1 MPGFDLSVSVS
12 LVTVFVQGIL
22 SFFSPCVLPLLPLYL
37 GYLSGSMGDA
47 QGAQTSRVKT
57 LVNTLFFVIGIS
69 AAFFLLAMG
78 FTALGQALHQYQKI
92 IIQVGGILIIA
103 FGLFQLGVFRPMAL
117 EQDRRIRFPLQKL
130 AMSPLVALVFGFTF
144 SFAWTPCVGPALA
157 SVLLMAGSADTALQG
172 FALIGLY
179 TLGFVL
185 PFLAVSLFA
194 GVLLQVFQKHR
205 NVVRYTVKVGGA
217 LLVVIGLLMV
227 TGWMDTLSGS
237 LAGSDPQATPTVQV
251 SEAPKE
257 TAQPESSAQPEE
269 TAQPEATDQPQEG
282 RAPIPALDFTLT
294 DQYGNTHTLDQY
306 KGKTILLN
314 FWATW
319 CGPCRSE
326 MPDLQEIY
334 QDYGRNQK
342 DLVVLG
348 VAAPNLGR
356 EGSVEDIT
364 AFLEENGYTYPTLMN
379 TDASLFYSYGI
390 SSFPTTFMIDKN
402 GNVYGYVSG
411 ALSRENF
418 ENIIQQTMEGSQSK
432 GSP

>member
-1 MPGFDLSVSVS
+1 MAGFDLSVSVS
-12 LVTVFVQGIL
+12 LATVFVQGLL

-37 GYLSGSMGDA
+37 GYLSGSMGDN
-47 QGAQTSRVKT
+47 QGAQTSWVKT

-69 AAFFLLAMG
+69 AAFFLLALG
-78 FTALGQALHQYQKI
+78 LTALGQALHQYQKI

-103 FGLFQLGVFRPMAL
+103 FGLFQLGVFRPAAM

-157 SVLLMAGSADTALQG
+157 SVLVMAGSADTAAQG
-172 FALIGLY
+172 FALIGVY

-185 PFLAVSLFA
+185 PFLAVALSA
-194 GVLLQVFQKHR
+194 GAILKLFQKHR

-217 LLVVIGLLMV
+217 LLIVIGLLMV
-227 TGWMDTLSGS
+227 TGWMDTLSDS
-237 LAGSDPQATPTVQV
+237 LAGADPQAA
-251 SEAPKE
+251 S
-257 TAQPESSAQPEE
+257 TAQVTSQPQES
-269 TAQPEATDQPQEG
+269 AQPEATDGPEESQ
-282 RAPIPALDFTLT
+282 APIPALDFTLT
-294 DQYGNTHTLDQY
+294 DQFGNTHTLEEY

-326 MPDLQEIY
+326 MPDLQSIY
-334 QDYGRNQK
+334 EDYGKNEK

-348 VAAPNLGR
+348 VAAPNLGQ
-356 EGSVEDIT
+356 EGAEADIT

-390 SSFPTTFMIDKN
+390 SSFPTTFMIDKD
-402 GNVYGYVSG
+402 GNVYGYIIG
-411 ALSRENF
+411 AQSREVF
-418 ENIIQQTMEGSQSK
+418 DDIIRQTMDGA
-432 GSP
+432 G

>member
-1 MPGFDLSVSVS
+1 MPGFDLSASVS
-12 LVTVFVQGIL
+12 LFTVFVQGIF

-37 GYLSGSMGDA
+37 GYLSGSMGDN
-47 QGAQTSRVKT
+47 QGAQTSWVKT

-69 AAFFLLAMG
+69 GAFFLLALGM
-78 FTALGQALHQYQKI
+78 TALGQALHQYQKI

-103 FGLFQLGVFRPMAL
+103 FGLFQLGVFRPAAM

-157 SVLLMAGSADTALQG
+157 SVLLMAGSADTAAQG
-172 FALIGLY
+172 FALIGVY

-185 PFLAVSLFA
+185 PFLAVALSA
-194 GVLLQVFQKHR
+194 GAILKLFQKHR

-217 LLVVIGLLMV
+217 LLIVIGLLMV
-227 TGWMDTLSGS
+227 TGWMDALSGS
-237 LAGSDPQATPTVQV
+237 LAGADPQA
-251 SEAPKE
+251 AP
-257 TAQPESSAQPEE
+257 TAQVTSQPQES
-269 TAQPEATDQPQEG
+269 AQPEATDGPEESQ
-282 RAPIPALDFTLT
+282 APIPALDFTLT
-294 DQYGNTHTLDQY
+294 DQFGNTHTLEEY

-326 MPDLQEIY
+326 MPDLQAIY
-334 QDYGRNQK
+334 EDYGKNEK

-348 VAAPNLGR
+348 VAAPNLGQ
-356 EGSVEDIT
+356 EGSEADIS

-390 SSFPTTFMIDKN
+390 SSFPTTFMIDKD
-402 GNVYGYVSG
+402 GNVYGYIIG
-411 ALSRENF
+411 AQSREVF
-418 ENIIQQTMEGSQSK
+418 EDIIAQTMEGSK
-432 GSP
+432 

>member
-1 MPGFDLSVSVS
+1 MSGFDLSVSVS

-37 GYLSGSMGDA
+37 GYLSGSMGDT
-47 QGAQTSRVKT
+47 QGAPTSRVKT

-69 AAFFLLAMG
+69 AAFFLLALGM
-78 FTALGQALHQYQKI
+78 TALGQALHQYQKI

-185 PFLAVSLFA
+185 PFLAVALFA
-194 GVLLQVFQKHR
+194 GGLLKLFQKHR

-251 SEAPKE
+251 
-257 TAQPESSAQPEE
+257 TQ
-269 TAQPEATDQPQEG
+269 QPEATDTPEATDAPKESQ
-282 RAPIPALDFTLT
+282 APIPALDFTLT
-294 DQYGNTHTLDQY
+294 DQFGNTHTLDQY

-326 MPDLQEIY
+326 MPDLQAVYE
-334 QDYGRNQK
+334 DYGNNEK

-348 VAAPNLGR
+348 VAAPNLGQ
-356 EGSVEDIT
+356 EGSAEDIT

-379 TDASLFYSYGI
+379 EDASLFYSYGI

-402 GNVYGYVSG
+402 GNVYGYIMG
-411 ALSRENF
+411 AQSREVF
-418 ENIIQQTMEGSQSK
+418 DDIIQQTMDGANS
-432 GSP
+432 

>member
-1 MPGFDLSVSVS
+1 MSGFDLSVSVS

-47 QGAQTSRVKT
+47 QGAQTSRAKT

-69 AAFFLLAMG
+69 AAFFLLALGM
-78 FTALGQALHQYQKI
+78 TALGQALHQYQKI

-185 PFLAVSLFA
+185 PFLAVALFA
-194 GVLLQVFQKHR
+194 GGLLKLFQKHR

-251 SEAPKE
+251 
-257 TAQPESSAQPEE
+257 TQ
-269 TAQPEATDQPQEG
+269 QPEATNTPEATDTPQESQ
-282 RAPIPALDFTLT
+282 APIPALDFTLT
-294 DQYGNTHTLDQY
+294 DQFGNTHTLDQY

-326 MPDLQEIY
+326 MPDLQAVYE
-334 QDYGRNQK
+334 DYGNNEK

-348 VAAPNLGR
+348 VAAPNLGQ
-356 EGSVEDIT
+356 EGSAEDIS

-379 TDASLFYSYGI
+379 EDASLFYSYGI

-402 GNVYGYVSG
+402 GNVYGYIMG
-411 ALSRENF
+411 AQSREVF
-418 ENIIQQTMEGSQSK
+418 DDIIQQTMDGA
-432 GSP
+432 G

>member
-1 MPGFDLSVSVS
+1 MSGFDLSVSVS

-69 AAFFLLAMG
+69 AAFFLLALGM
-78 FTALGQALHQYQKI
+78 TALGQALHQYQKI

-185 PFLAVSLFA
+185 PFLAVALFA
-194 GVLLQVFQKHR
+194 GGLLKLFQKHR

-251 SEAPKE
+251 
-257 TAQPESSAQPEE
+257 TQ
-269 TAQPEATDQPQEG
+269 QPEATNTPEATDAPEESQ
-282 RAPIPALDFTLT
+282 APIPALDFTLT
-294 DQYGNTHTLDQY
+294 DQFGNTHTLDQY

-326 MPDLQEIY
+326 MPDLQAVYE
-334 QDYGRNQK
+334 DYGKNEK

-348 VAAPNLGR
+348 VAAPNLGQ

-379 TDASLFYSYGI
+379 EDASLFYSYGI

-402 GNVYGYVSG
+402 GNVYGYIMG
-411 ALSRENF
+411 AQSREVF
-418 ENIIQQTMEGSQSK
+418 DDIIQQTIEGSN
-432 GSP
+432 

>member
-1 MPGFDLSVSVS
+1 MNGFDLSVSVS

-47 QGAQTSRVKT
+47 QGAQTSKVKT

-69 AAFFLLAMG
+69 AAFFLLALGM
-78 FTALGQALHQYQKI
+78 TALGQALHQYQKI

-185 PFLAVSLFA
+185 PFLAVALFA
-194 GVLLQVFQKHR
+194 GVLLQLFQKHR

-237 LAGSDPQATPTVQV
+237 LASSDPQATPTVQV
-251 SEAPKE
+251 
-257 TAQPESSAQPEE
+257 TQ
-269 TAQPEATDQPQEG
+269 QPEATDTPEATDAPEESQ
-282 RAPIPALDFTLT
+282 APIPALDFTLT
-294 DQYGNTHTLDQY
+294 DQFGNTHTLDQY

-326 MPDLQEIY
+326 MPDLQAVYE
-334 QDYGRNQK
+334 DYGNNEK

-348 VAAPNLGR
+348 VAAPNLGQ
-356 EGSVEDIT
+356 EGSAEDIT

-379 TDASLFYSYGI
+379 EDASLFYSYGI

-402 GNVYGYVSG
+402 GNVYGYIMG
-411 ALSRENF
+411 AQSREVF
-418 ENIIQQTMEGSQSK
+418 DNIIQQTIEGSN
-432 GSP
+432 

>member
-1 MPGFDLSVSVS
+1 MSGFDLSVSVS

-69 AAFFLLAMG
+69 AAFFLLALGM
-78 FTALGQALHQYQKI
+78 TALGQALHQYQKI

-185 PFLAVSLFA
+185 PFLAVALFA
-194 GVLLQVFQKHR
+194 GGLLKLFQKHR

-237 LAGSDPQATPTVQV
+237 VAGSDPQATPTVQV
-251 SEAPKE
+251 
-257 TAQPESSAQPEE
+257 TQQPEV
-269 TAQPEATDQPQEG
+269 TDTPEATDAPEESQ
-282 RAPIPALDFTLT
+282 APIPALDFTLT
-294 DQYGNTHTLDQY
+294 DQFGNTHTLDQY

-326 MPDLQEIY
+326 MPDLQAVYE
-334 QDYGRNQK
+334 DYGNNEK

-348 VAAPNLGR
+348 VAAPNLGQ
-356 EGSVEDIT
+356 EGSAEDIT

-379 TDASLFYSYGI
+379 EDASLFYSYGI

-402 GNVYGYVSG
+402 GNVYGYIMG
-411 ALSRENF
+411 AQSREVF
-418 ENIIQQTMEGSQSK
+418 DDIIQQTMDGA
-432 GSP
+432 G

>member
-1 MPGFDLSVSVS
+1 MGFTLETGISA
-12 LVTVFVQGIL
+12 LAVFVQGLL

-69 AAFFLLAMG
+69 AAFFLLALGM
-78 FTALGQALHQYQKI
+78 TALGQALHQYQKI

-185 PFLAVSLFA
+185 PFLAVALFA
-194 GVLLQVFQKHR
+194 GGLLKLFQKHR

-237 LAGSDPQATPTVQV
+237 LAGSDPQPTPTVQ
-251 SEAPKE
+251 A
-257 TAQPESSAQPEE
+257 TQQPEV
-269 TAQPEATDQPQEG
+269 TDTPEATDTPQESQS
-282 RAPIPALDFTLT
+282 PIPALDFTLT
-294 DQYGNTHTLDQY
+294 DQFGNTHTLDQY

-326 MPDLQEIY
+326 MPDLQAVYE
-334 QDYGRNQK
+334 DYGNNEK

-348 VAAPNLGR
+348 VAAPNLGQ
-356 EGSVEDIT
+356 EGSTEDIT

-379 TDASLFYSYGI
+379 EDASLFYSYGI

-402 GNVYGYVSG
+402 GNVYGYIVG
-411 ALSRENF
+411 AQSREVF
-418 ENIIQQTMEGSQSK
+418 DDIIQQTMDGANS
-432 GSP
+432 

>member
-1 MPGFDLSVSVS
+1 MNGFDLSVSVS

-47 QGAQTSRVKT
+47 QGAQTSKVKT

-69 AAFFLLAMG
+69 AAFFLLALGM
-78 FTALGQALHQYQKI
+78 TALGQALHQYQKI

-185 PFLAVSLFA
+185 PFLAVALFA
-194 GVLLQVFQKHR
+194 GVLLQLFQKHR

-237 LAGSDPQATPTVQV
+237 LASSDPQATPTVQV
-251 SEAPKE
+251 TEAPKE
-257 TAQPESSAQPEE
+257 TEPPES
-269 TAQPEATDQPQEG
+269 TDAPQES

-294 DQYGNTHTLDQY
+294 DQFGNTHTLDQY

-314 FWATW
+314 FWGTW

-326 MPDLQEIY
+326 MPDLQAVYE
-334 QDYGRNQK
+334 DYGNNEK

-348 VAAPNLGR
+348 VAAPNLGQ
-356 EGSVEDIT
+356 EGSAEDIT

-379 TDASLFYSYGI
+379 EDASLFYSYGI

-418 ENIIQQTMEGSQSK
+418 ESIIQQTMDGANS
-432 GSP
+432 

>member
-1 MPGFDLSVSVS
+1 MAGFDLSVSVS
-12 LVTVFVQGIL
+12 LATVFVQGLL

-37 GYLSGSMGDA
+37 GYLSGSMGDN
-47 QGAQTSRVKT
+47 QGAQTSWVKT

-69 AAFFLLAMG
+69 AAFFLLALG
-78 FTALGQALHQYQKI
+78 LTALGQALHQYQKI

-103 FGLFQLGVFRPMAL
+103 FGLFQLGVFRPAAM

-157 SVLLMAGSADTALQG
+157 SVLVMAGSADTAAQG
-172 FALIGLY
+172 FALIGVY

-185 PFLAVSLFA
+185 PFLAVALSA
-194 GVLLQVFQKHR
+194 GAILKLFQKHR

-217 LLVVIGLLMV
+217 LLIVIGLLMV
-227 TGWMDTLSGS
+227 TGWMDALSGS
-237 LAGSDPQATPTVQV
+237 LAGADPQA
-251 SEAPKE
+251 AP
-257 TAQPESSAQPEE
+257 TAQVTSQPQES
-269 TAQPEATDQPQEG
+269 AQPEATDGPEESQ
-282 RAPIPALDFTLT
+282 APIPALDFTLT
-294 DQYGNTHTLDQY
+294 DQFGNTHTLDQY

-326 MPDLQEIY
+326 MPDLQSIY
-334 QDYGRNQK
+334 EDYGKNEK

-348 VAAPNLGR
+348 VAAPNLGQ
-356 EGSVEDIT
+356 EGSEADIT

-390 SSFPTTFMIDKN
+390 SSFPTTFMIDKD
-402 GNVYGYVSG
+402 GNVYGYIIG
-411 ALSRENF
+411 AQSREVF
-418 ENIIQQTMEGSQSK
+418 EDIIAQTMEGSK
-432 GSP
+432 

>member
-1 MPGFDLSVSVS
+1 MNGFDLSVSVS

-47 QGAQTSRVKT
+47 QGAQTSKVKT

-69 AAFFLLAMG
+69 AAFFLLALGM
-78 FTALGQALHQYQKI
+78 TALGQALHQYQKI

-185 PFLAVSLFA
+185 PFLVVALFA
-194 GVLLQVFQKHR
+194 GVLLQLFQKHR

-227 TGWMDTLSGS
+227 TGWMDTLSDS
-237 LAGSDPQATPTVQV
+237 LAGADPQA
-251 SEAPKE
+251 AP
-257 TAQPESSAQPEE
+257 TAQVTSQPQES
-269 TAQPEATDQPQEG
+269 AQPEATDGPEESQ
-282 RAPIPALDFTLT
+282 APIPALDFTLT
-294 DQYGNTHTLDQY
+294 DQFGNTHTLDQY

-326 MPDLQEIY
+326 MPDLQAVYE
-334 QDYGRNQK
+334 DYGNNEK

-348 VAAPNLGR
+348 VAAPNLGQ
-356 EGSVEDIT
+356 EGSAEDIT

-379 TDASLFYSYGI
+379 EDASLFYSYGI

-402 GNVYGYVSG
+402 GNVYGYIMG
-411 ALSRENF
+411 AQSREVF
-418 ENIIQQTMEGSQSK
+418 DNIIQQTIEGSN
-432 GSP
+432 

>member
-1 MPGFDLSVSVS
+1 MNGFDLSVSVS

-47 QGAQTSRVKT
+47 QGAQTSKVKT

-69 AAFFLLAMG
+69 AAFFLLALGM
-78 FTALGQALHQYQKI
+78 TALGQALHQYQKI

-185 PFLAVSLFA
+185 PFLAVALFA
-194 GVLLQVFQKHR
+194 GVLLQLFQKHR

-251 SEAPKE
+251 TEAPKE
-257 TAQPESSAQPEE
+257 TDSPAE
-269 TAQPEATDQPQEG
+269 TTQPEATDAPQES
-282 RAPIPALDFTLT
+282 RAPVPALDFTLT
-294 DQYGNTHTLDQY
+294 DQFGNTHTLDQY

-326 MPDLQEIY
+326 MPDLQAVYE
-334 QDYGRNQK
+334 DYGNNEK

-348 VAAPNLGR
+348 VAAPNLGQ
-356 EGSVEDIT
+356 EGSAEDIT

-379 TDASLFYSYGI
+379 EDASLFYSYGI

-402 GNVYGYVSG
+402 GNVYGYIIG
-411 ALSRENF
+411 AQSREVF
-418 ENIIQQTMEGSQSK
+418 DDIIQQTMDGANS
-432 GSP
+432 

>member
-1 MPGFDLSVSVS
+1 MSGFDLSVSVS

-69 AAFFLLAMG
+69 AAFFLLALGM
-78 FTALGQALHQYQKI
+78 TALGQALHQYQKI

-172 FALIGLY
+172 FVLIGLY

-185 PFLAVSLFA
+185 PFLAVALFA
-194 GVLLQVFQKHR
+194 GGLLKLFQKHL

-237 LAGSDPQATPTVQV
+237 LAGSDHQPTPTVQV
-251 SEAPKE
+251 
-257 TAQPESSAQPEE
+257 TQQPEV
-269 TAQPEATDQPQEG
+269 TDTPEATDAPKESQ
-282 RAPIPALDFTLT
+282 APIPALDFTLT
-294 DQYGNTHTLDQY
+294 DQFGNTHTLDQY
-306 KGKTILLN
+306 KGNTILLN

-326 MPDLQEIY
+326 MPDLQAVYE
-334 QDYGRNQK
+334 DYGNNEK

-348 VAAPNLGR
+348 VAAPNLGQ
-356 EGSVEDIT
+356 EGSAEDIT

-379 TDASLFYSYGI
+379 EDASLFYSYGI

-402 GNVYGYVSG
+402 GNVYGYIMG
-411 ALSRENF
+411 AQSREVF
-418 ENIIQQTMEGSQSK
+418 DDIIQQTMDGANS
-432 GSP
+432 

>member
-1 MPGFDLSVSVS
+1 MPGFDFSQLSSSVHPF
-12 LVTVFVQGIL
+12 TVFIQGVF
-22 SFFSPCVLPLLPLYL
+22 SFLSPCVLPLLPLYL

-69 AAFFLLAMG
+69 AAFFLLGLG

-185 PFLAVSLFA
+185 PFLVVALFTR
-194 GVLLQVFQKHR
+194 GLLKLFQKHR

-237 LAGSDPQATPTVQV
+237 LASSDPQPTPTVQV
-251 SEAPKE
+251 TEAPKE
-257 TAQPESSAQPEE
+257 TEPPAES
-269 TAQPEATDQPQEG
+269 AQPEATDAPQES
-282 RAPIPALDFTLT
+282 RTPVPALDFTLT
-294 DQYGNTHTLDQY
+294 DQFGNTHTLDQY

-326 MPDLQEIY
+326 MPDLQAVYE
-334 QDYGRNQK
+334 DYGNNEK

-348 VAAPNLGR
+348 VAAPNLGQ
-356 EGSVEDIT
+356 EGSAEDIT

-379 TDASLFYSYGI
+379 EDASLFYSYGI

-402 GNVYGYVSG
+402 GNVYGYIMG
-411 ALSRENF
+411 AQSREVF
-418 ENIIQQTMEGSQSK
+418 DDIIQQTMDGANS
-432 GSP
+432 

>member
-1 MPGFDLSVSVS
+1 MSGFDLSVSVS

-47 QGAQTSRVKT
+47 QGTQTSRVKT

-69 AAFFLLAMG
+69 AAFFLLALGM
-78 FTALGQALHQYQKI
+78 TALGQALHQYQKI

-103 FGLFQLGVFRPMAL
+103 FGLFQLGVFRPMAM

-185 PFLAVSLFA
+185 PFLVVSLFA

-237 LAGSDPQATPTVQV
+237 LAGSDPQATPTAQV
-251 SEAPKE
+251 STQPQATEPPAE
-257 TAQPESSAQPEE
+257 TAQPEQSDA
-269 TAQPEATDQPQEG
+269 PQESQ
-282 RAPIPALDFTLT
+282 APVPALDFTLT

-326 MPDLQEIY
+326 MPDLQAVYE
-334 QDYGRNQK
+334 DYGRNQK

-348 VAAPNLGR
+348 VAAPNLGQ
-356 EGSVEDIT
+356 EGSATDIT

-379 TDASLFYSYGI
+379 TDASLFYAYGI
-390 SSFPTTFMIDKN
+390 SSFPTTFMIDKD
-402 GNVYGYVSG
+402 GNVYGYVMG

-418 ENIIQQTMEGSQSK
+418 DSIIQQTMEGSK
-432 GSP
+432 

>member
-1 MPGFDLSVSVS
+1 MSGFDLSVSVS

-69 AAFFLLAMG
+69 AAFFLLALGM
-78 FTALGQALHQYQKI
+78 TALGQALHQYQKI

-185 PFLAVSLFA
+185 PFLAVALFA
-194 GVLLQVFQKHR
+194 GGLLKLFQKHR

-237 LAGSDPQATPTVQV
+237 LAGSDPQPTPTVQ
-251 SEAPKE
+251 A
-257 TAQPESSAQPEE
+257 TQQPEV
-269 TAQPEATDQPQEG
+269 TGTPEATDAPEESQ
-282 RAPIPALDFTLT
+282 APIPALDFTLT
-294 DQYGNTHTLDQY
+294 DQFGNTHTLDQY

-326 MPDLQEIY
+326 MPDLQAVYE
-334 QDYGRNQK
+334 DYGKNEK

-348 VAAPNLGR
+348 VAAPNLGQ
-356 EGSVEDIT
+356 EGSAEDIT

-379 TDASLFYSYGI
+379 EDASLFYSYGI

-402 GNVYGYVSG
+402 GNVYGYIMG
-411 ALSRENF
+411 AQSREVF
-418 ENIIQQTMEGSQSK
+418 DDIIQQTMDGA
-432 GSP
+432 G

>member
-1 MPGFDLSVSVS
+1 MSGFDLSVSVS

-69 AAFFLLAMG
+69 AAFFLLALGM
-78 FTALGQALHQYQKI
+78 TALGQALHQYQKI

-185 PFLAVSLFA
+185 PFLAVALFA
-194 GVLLQVFQKHR
+194 GGLLKLFQKHR

-227 TGWMDTLSGS
+227 TGWMDALSGS
-237 LAGSDPQATPTVQV
+237 LAGFDPQATPTVQV
-251 SEAPKE
+251 
-257 TAQPESSAQPEE
+257 TQ
-269 TAQPEATDQPQEG
+269 QPEATDTPEATDAPEESQ
-282 RAPIPALDFTLT
+282 APIPALDFTLT
-294 DQYGNTHTLDQY
+294 DQFGNTHTLDQY

-326 MPDLQEIY
+326 MPDLQAVYE
-334 QDYGRNQK
+334 DYGNNEK

-348 VAAPNLGR
+348 VAAPNLGQ
-356 EGSVEDIT
+356 EGSAEDIT

-379 TDASLFYSYGI
+379 EDASLFYSYGI

-402 GNVYGYVSG
+402 GNVYGYIMG
-411 ALSRENF
+411 AQSREVF
-418 ENIIQQTMEGSQSK
+418 DDIIQQTMDGANS
-432 GSP
+432 

>member
-1 MPGFDLSVSVS
+1 MSGFDLSVSVS

-47 QGAQTSRVKT
+47 QGAQTSRAKT

-69 AAFFLLAMG
+69 AAFFLLALGM
-78 FTALGQALHQYQKI
+78 TALGQALHQYQKI

-185 PFLAVSLFA
+185 PFLAVALFA
-194 GVLLQVFQKHR
+194 GGLLKLFQKHR

-227 TGWMDTLSGS
+227 TGWMDSLSGS

-251 SEAPKE
+251 
-257 TAQPESSAQPEE
+257 TQQPEV
-269 TAQPEATDQPQEG
+269 TDTPEATDTPQESQS
-282 RAPIPALDFTLT
+282 PIPALDFTLT
-294 DQYGNTHTLDQY
+294 DQFGNTHTLDQY

-326 MPDLQEIY
+326 MPDLQAVYE
-334 QDYGRNQK
+334 DYGNNEK

-348 VAAPNLGR
+348 VAAPNLGQ
-356 EGSVEDIT
+356 EGSAEDIT

-379 TDASLFYSYGI
+379 EDASLFYSYGI

-402 GNVYGYVSG
+402 GNVYGYIMG
-411 ALSRENF
+411 AQSREVF
-418 ENIIQQTMEGSQSK
+418 DDIIQQTMDGANS
-432 GSP
+432 

>member
-1 MPGFDLSVSVS
+1 MSGFDLSVSVS

-69 AAFFLLAMG
+69 AAFFLLALGM
-78 FTALGQALHQYQKI
+78 TALGQALHQYQKI

-185 PFLAVSLFA
+185 PFLAVALFA
-194 GVLLQVFQKHR
+194 GGLLKLFQKHR

-237 LAGSDPQATPTVQV
+237 LAGSDPQATPTVQ
-251 SEAPKE
+251 A
-257 TAQPESSAQPEE
+257 TQ
-269 TAQPEATDQPQEG
+269 QPEATDTPEATDAPEESQ
-282 RAPIPALDFTLT
+282 APIPALDFTLT
-294 DQYGNTHTLDQY
+294 DQFGNTHTLDQY

-326 MPDLQEIY
+326 MPDLQAVY
-334 QDYGRNQK
+334 KDYGNNEK

-348 VAAPNLGR
+348 VAAPNLGQ
-356 EGSVEDIT
+356 EGSAEDIT

-379 TDASLFYSYGI
+379 EDASLFYSYGI

-402 GNVYGYVSG
+402 GNVYGYIMG
-411 ALSRENF
+411 AQSREVF
-418 ENIIQQTMEGSQSK
+418 DDIIQQTMDGANS
-432 GSP
+432 

>member
-1 MPGFDLSVSVS
+1 MSGFNLSVSVS

-69 AAFFLLAMG
+69 AAFFLLALGM
-78 FTALGQALHQYQKI
+78 TALGQALHQYQKI

-185 PFLAVSLFA
+185 PFLAVALFA
-194 GVLLQVFQKHR
+194 GGLLKLFQKHR

-227 TGWMDTLSGS
+227 TGWMDSLSGS
-237 LAGSDPQATPTVQV
+237 LAGSDPQATPTVQ
-251 SEAPKE
+251 A
-257 TAQPESSAQPEE
+257 TAQPEV
-269 TAQPEATDQPQEG
+269 TDTPEATEAPQESQ
-282 RAPIPALDFTLT
+282 APIPALDFTLT
-294 DQYGNTHTLDQY
+294 DQFGNTHTLDQY

-326 MPDLQEIY
+326 MPDLQAVYE
-334 QDYGRNQK
+334 DYGNNEK

-348 VAAPNLGR
+348 VAAPNLGQ
-356 EGSVEDIT
+356 EGSAEDIT

-379 TDASLFYSYGI
+379 EDASLFYSYGI

-402 GNVYGYVSG
+402 GNVYGYIMG
-411 ALSRENF
+411 AQSREVF
-418 ENIIQQTMEGSQSK
+418 DNIIQQTMDGA
-432 GSP
+432 G

>member
-1 MPGFDLSVSVS
+1 MNGFDLSVSVS

-69 AAFFLLAMG
+69 AAFFLLALGM
-78 FTALGQALHQYQKI
+78 TALGQALHQYQKI

-157 SVLLMAGSADTALQG
+157 SVLLMAGSADTALLG

-185 PFLAVSLFA
+185 PFLVVALFA
-194 GVLLQVFQKHR
+194 GVLLQLFQKHR

-217 LLVVIGLLMV
+217 LLVIIGLLMV

-237 LAGSDPQATPTVQV
+237 LASSDPQATPTVQV
-251 SEAPKE
+251 TEAPKE
-257 TAQPESSAQPEE
+257 TEPPES
-269 TAQPEATDQPQEG
+269 TDAPQES

-294 DQYGNTHTLDQY
+294 DQFGNTHTLDQY

-314 FWATW
+314 FWGTW

-326 MPDLQEIY
+326 MPDLQAVYE
-334 QDYGRNQK
+334 DYGNNEK

-348 VAAPNLGR
+348 VAAPNLGQ
-356 EGSVEDIT
+356 EGSAEDIT

-379 TDASLFYSYGI
+379 EDASLFYSYGI

-402 GNVYGYVSG
+402 GNVYGYIMG
-411 ALSRENF
+411 AQSREVF
-418 ENIIQQTMEGSQSK
+418 DDIIQQTMDGANS
-432 GSP
+432 

>member
-1 MPGFDLSVSVS
+1 MSGFDLSVSVS

-69 AAFFLLAMG
+69 AAFFLLALGM
-78 FTALGQALHQYQKI
+78 TALGQALHQYQKI

-185 PFLAVSLFA
+185 PFLAVALFA
-194 GVLLQVFQKHR
+194 GGLLKLFQKHR

-227 TGWMDTLSGS
+227 TGWMDSLSGS
-237 LAGSDPQATPTVQV
+237 LAGSDPQPTPTVQ
-251 SEAPKE
+251 A
-257 TAQPESSAQPEE
+257 TAQPEV
-269 TAQPEATDQPQEG
+269 TDTPEATEAPQESQ
-282 RAPIPALDFTLT
+282 APIPALDFTLT
-294 DQYGNTHTLDQY
+294 DQFGNTHTLDQY

-326 MPDLQEIY
+326 MPDLQSVYE
-334 QDYGRNQK
+334 DYGNNEK

-348 VAAPNLGR
+348 VAAPNLGQ
-356 EGSVEDIT
+356 EGSAEDIT

-379 TDASLFYSYGI
+379 EDASLFYSYGI

-402 GNVYGYVSG
+402 GNVYGYIMG
-411 ALSRENF
+411 AQSREVF
-418 ENIIQQTMEGSQSK
+418 DNIIQQTMDGA
-432 GSP
+432 G

>member
-1 MPGFDLSVSVS
+1 MAGFDLSVSVS
-12 LVTVFVQGIL
+12 LATVFVQGLL

-37 GYLSGSMGDA
+37 GYLSGSMGDN
-47 QGAQTSRVKT
+47 QGAQTSWVKT

-69 AAFFLLAMG
+69 AAFFLLALG
-78 FTALGQALHQYQKI
+78 LTALGQALHQYQKI

-103 FGLFQLGVFRPMAL
+103 FGLFQLGVFRPAAM

-157 SVLLMAGSADTALQG
+157 SVLVMAGSADTAAQG
-172 FALIGLY
+172 FALIGVY

-185 PFLAVSLFA
+185 PFLAVALSA
-194 GVLLQVFQKHR
+194 GAILKLFQKHR

-217 LLVVIGLLMV
+217 LLIVIGLLMV

-237 LAGSDPQATPTVQV
+237 LAGSDPQPTPTVQV
-251 SEAPKE
+251 
-257 TAQPESSAQPEE
+257 TQPPQD
-269 TAQPEATDQPQEG
+269 TDQFGNIQ
-282 RAPIPALDFTLT
+282 TLE
-294 DQYGNTHTLDQY
+294 QY

-326 MPDLQEIY
+326 MPDLQAIY
-334 QDYGRNQK
+334 EDYGKNEK

-348 VAAPNLGR
+348 VAAPNLGQ
-356 EGSVEDIT
+356 EGSAEDIS
-364 AFLEENGYTYPTLMN
+364 AFLEENGYTYPTIMD
-379 TDASLFYSYGI
+379 TDASLLYDYGI

-402 GNVYGYVSG
+402 GNVYGYIIG
-411 ALSRENF
+411 ARSREVF
-418 ENIIQQTMEGSQSK
+418 DDIIQQTMDGANS
-432 GSP
+432 